1 MRELIAAIEQVDEG
15 QIGDVLNAVLRQK
28 QKAHREIG
36 GLKLYHF
43 FAVFEQVGHGD
54 AFKEIIDHLI
64 QLFPHGQGVAA
75 FRPGTGGCALGS
87 AGNGGEAALGQLQNA
102 AHRVFLRGAV

>member
-15 QIGDVLNAVLRQK
+15 QIGDVLNAVMRQK

-43 FAVFEQVGHGD
+43 VAVFQQVGHGD

-75 FRPGTGGCALGS
+75 LCPGTGGGALGS
-87 AGNGGEAALGQLQNA
+87 AGNGGEAALGQFQNA
-102 AHRVFLRGAV
+102 AYGIFSRSPV